1 MIWKYV
7 SPSHTRAKAAARP
20 TWNFKEARKNCNGF
34 LLSLVASRQLEGELE
49 LRDDVLNSK
58 TEGAPLFKFGF
69 NPSLIDGILN
79 VLPYELASS
88 TGYEKPKK

>member
-7 SPSHTRAKAAARP
+7 SPGHTRAKAAARP

-49 LRDDVLNSK
+49 LRDDVLNTK
-58 TEGAPLFKFGF
+58 TEGA
-69 NPSLIDGILN
+69 LIELILSKHYRI
-79 VLPYELASS
+79 LK
-88 TGYEKPKK
+88 KPHYSRTNRFDQICWNLS

>member
-34 LLSLVASRQLEGELE
+34 LLSLVASRQLEGDLE
-49 LRDDVLNSK
+49 LRGVVLNSK
-58 TEGAPLFKFGF
+58 TVGLRIV
-69 NPSLIDGILN
+69 LILSKQ
-79 VLPYELASS
+79 YCMFESS
-88 TGYEKPKK
+88 YYSRTDRFD